1 MLKIGLTGGI
11 GSGKSTVARIFELLQ
26 IPVYHSDQEARRL
39 MQENPGLIMSIRSLF
54 GDKAYDASGQLDR
67 QYIASKVF
75 SDPEALDQLNALVH
89 PVTIAD
95 SESWA
100 KMQQTPYVIKEAAL
114 LFESHAFHLLDAVV
128 GVSAPQALRIH
139 RCMKRDHSSRESVR
153 KRMEA
158 QMDEDIKLR
167 LCDYVIVNNDLELLI
182 PQVLSLHQR
191 FLDLSHS
198 QASLT

>member
-26 IPVYHSDQEARRL
+26 IPVYRSDQEARRL
-39 MQENPGLIMSIRSLF
+39 MQEDSDLIKSIRRLF
-54 GDKAYDASGQLDR
+54 GEKAYDASGQLNR
-67 QYIASKVF
+67 SYLASKVF
-75 SDPEALDQLNALVH
+75 SDPEALEQLNALVH

-100 KMQQTPYVIKEAAL
+100 ERQQTAYVIKEAAL
-114 LFESHAFHLLDAVV
+114 MFESYAFHYLDAVV
-128 GVSAPQALRIH
+128 GVSAPLALRIH
-139 RCMKRDHSSRESVR
+139 RCIKRDHSSRESIL

-167 LCDYVIVNNDLELLI
+167 LCDFVIVNNDQELLI
-182 PQVLSLHQR
+182 PQVLSLHRR
-191 FLDLSHS
+191 FLDLAHS
-198 QASLT
+198 QRSLT